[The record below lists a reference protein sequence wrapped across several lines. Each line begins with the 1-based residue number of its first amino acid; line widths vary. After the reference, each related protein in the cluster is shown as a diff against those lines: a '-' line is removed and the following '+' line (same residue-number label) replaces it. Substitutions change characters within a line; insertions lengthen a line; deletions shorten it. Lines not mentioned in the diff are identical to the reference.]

1 MILELCIAFC
11 LNYYSE
17 HCEQID
23 MARCYSRLDRVAIEL
38 PQNCNEIAIYNHDAL
53 DLLAMVV
60 QAEAGNQDLLG
71 KRLVVDVILN
81 RVDSE
86 KFPNDLESVLRQSG
100 QFSVVAS
107 GAIYRNTPSD
117 ETIEAIQM
125 ELENRTDTEIMFFC
139 AGGYNSC
146 CEPAYQYGDHYF
158 GYLKGSK

>member
-1 MILELCIAFC
+1 MILNLCIAFC
-11 LNYYSE
+11 LGYCLK
-17 HCEQID
+17 HCEQVE
-23 MARCYSRLDRVAIEL
+23 MSRCYSRLDRLAIEM
-38 PQNCNEIAIYNHDAL
+38 PQNEIDTYSHDAL

-81 RVDSE
+81 RVDSD

-107 GAIYRNTPSD
+107 GAIYKNTPSD
-117 ETIEAIQM
+117 ETIEAIKM
-125 ELENRTDTEIMFFC
+125 ELEERTDTEIMFFC

-146 CEPAYQYGDHYF
+146 CEPAYKYGDHYF
-158 GYLKGSK
+158 GYLKGKK

>member
-1 MILELCIAFC
+1 MILNLCIAFC
-11 LNYYSE
+11 CYCLKR
-17 HCEQID
+17 CEQVE
-23 MARCYSRLDRVAIEL
+23 MSRCYSRLDRSGIEM
-38 PQNCNEIAIYNHDAL
+38 PQNEIDTYDHDAL

-81 RVDSE
+81 RVDSD

-107 GAIYRNTPSD
+107 GAIYKNTPSD
-117 ETIEAIQM
+117 ETIEAIKM
-125 ELENRTDTEIMFFC
+125 ELEERTDTEIMFFC

-146 CEPAYQYGDHYF
+146 CEPAYKYGDHYF
-158 GYLKGSK
+158 GYFKGIK